1 MAMYSLQ
8 FNNVAVTAAQDFFE
22 LVAATSR
29 PIKIHAIFL
38 AQTTD
43 LGDAAEEILRVLL
56 IRGHTTSGSG
66 GSTPSSVPLRSG
78 MAASVATAFEANNTT
93 AATGGSP
100 VTCHAD
106 AFNIR
111 GGWVYV
117 PTPECRIE
125 VAGGERFVVNLPS
138 APADSLT
145 MSGTLIFEEA

>member
-1 MAMYSLQ
+1 MGMYSAQ

-22 LVAATSR
+22 LVAPSSR
-29 PIKIHAIFL
+29 PIRIHAIYL
-38 AQTTD
+38 SQTSD

-66 GSTPSSVPLRSG
+66 GSTPTPVPLRSG
-78 MAASVATAFEANNTT
+78 FVAAGTTAEANNTT
-93 AATGGSP
+93 AATAGSP

-117 PTPECRIE
+117 PTPEARIE

-145 MSGTLIFEEA
+145 MNGTIVFEEL

>member
-22 LVAATSR
+22 LVAASNKPIRVHSIFISQTS
-29 PIKIHAIFL
+29 
-38 AQTTD
+38 D

-66 GSTPSSVPLRSG
+66 GSTPSAIPMRAG
-78 MAASVATAFEANNTT
+78 TAATATAFEANNTT

-100 VTCHAD
+100 VTLHAD
-106 AFNIR
+106 SFNIR
-111 GGWVYV
+111 AGWVYV
-117 PTPECRIE
+117 PTPEARIE